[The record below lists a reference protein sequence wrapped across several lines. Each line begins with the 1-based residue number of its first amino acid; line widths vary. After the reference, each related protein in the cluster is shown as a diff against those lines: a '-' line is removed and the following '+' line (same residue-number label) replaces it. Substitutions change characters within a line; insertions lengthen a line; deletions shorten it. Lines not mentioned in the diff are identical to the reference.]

1 MNNKKLFFI
10 LYFVFQTFILCS
22 QTYQFKVLSSENSN
36 IYPYIYSLHQDSLG
50 YLWIG
55 TGDGLFLYD
64 GNTLNSYPLTFISGD
79 NFISASA
86 LDDKG
91 ISYLGLN
98 NGTIAYRFGQKF
110 YLLKESLQ
118 FKSTINQ
125 LQFYKNELWVAVQN
139 KGIFRI
145 VNHHVQKNPILL
157 PTTQTYCFLIID
169 HNVLIGTSDGVYIY
183 NNDQLDLIS
192 NLPQTKIECIYQNPV
207 SNTIFI
213 GTEDEG
219 MVEIALNRNKIKVIK
234 SYSFLNNIKDIISDA
249 DGNLWIATMGEGIYF
264 YRYNKNSGIFSQEFQ
279 LTSENGLPNMQ
290 IRKLFFD
297 REHNLWIGSYG
308 GGLFQYYENAFS
320 QILQKQNDKELS
332 FTALCNYNEFLIA
345 ATNDGKLFKINI
357 NAPQQFNLYEIK
369 DFINQK
375 INSVYIDN
383 SMMLWVGTEHSGLF
397 VLDMLTGKITKHIFF
412 QDELLNNIS
421 SIDGFGSYKFVGTK
435 NGLLIFNTEK
445 KGYEYQKITTAE
457 GLPHNYINQVLCD
470 VQGNVWIVTP
480 TNFLTKYNFTTQ
492 KIILNKININDILK
506 INAICFDHKNQ
517 TWIATYGNG
526 VFKIDTAVYNYTTSN
541 GLFSDYTYSIAA
553 DESGTIWVGH
563 RQGISSIKGNTIR
576 TFSKNI
582 GLYADCNPTA
592 ITVDKNG
599 AIWFG
604 TTKGILRYDFK
615 KSVINK
621 YPPTVIVTSLKINDI
636 ENVISPYIELESG
649 RYKIQFSFTGISL
662 RESEGV
668 TFQYMLEGYDAG
680 WSEITTN
687 RTALYPRLDEGT
699 YTFKVLAYNYDK
711 VASTK
716 PYTIT
721 IRILPPFY
729 KRWWFIL
736 ISIILIAYTFYL
748 IIKIRERNL
757 RRMEKILKEKLDQR
771 TKEVVK
777 QKELIERKNKDI
789 TDSIQYAK
797 RIQEAI
803 LPSLRILHENFS
815 QAFVF
820 YQPRDIVSGDFYMF
834 HQMDN
839 KFMFICADAT
849 GHGVPGAFMSL
860 ISSTILKDIL
870 HLQQNITP
878 SQLLYKLDKEISG
891 IFNQD
896 NSETQDGLDL
906 SVCLFD
912 KETYTLLYSAAMRP
926 LIIFSDGKWTYFKGN
941 RHSIGFSKYNINK
954 VFTDTTLKLKK
965 GDRFYLF
972 TDGLPDQFSSSE
984 QKLKVSGLIHWLEEI
999 QNLPMIQQQIEIQ
1012 KRLLTWKGNEPQ
1024 IDDIL
1029 LMGIEV

>member
-1 MNNKKLFFI
+1 MVKKISFSLIFFI
-10 LYFVFQTFILCS
+10 SILFLKA
-22 QTYQFKVLSSENSN
+22 QTYQFKVLSSENTN

-64 GNTLNSYPLTFISGD
+64 GNTLSSYPLTFISGD
-79 NFISASA
+79 NFISAST
-86 LDDKG
+86 LNNKG

-98 NGTIAYRFGQKF
+98 NGTIAYRINQKF

-118 FKSTINQ
+118 FKSTITQ
-125 LQFYKNELWVAVQN
+125 LTFHNNELLAAVQN

-145 VNHHVQKNPILL
+145 VNNQVQKNPILL
-157 PTTQTYCFLIID
+157 PNIQTYCFLIID
-169 HNVLIGTSDGVYIY
+169 NQILIGTSEGVYIY
-183 NNDQLDLIS
+183 SNDQLHLLN
-192 NLPQTKIECIYQNPV
+192 NLPQTKIECMHL
-207 SNTIFI
+207 NTITGSIFI

-219 MVEIALNRNKIKVIK
+219 MVEILLNKNKIKVLK
-234 SYSFLNNIKDIISDA
+234 NYSFINNIKDITNDP

-264 YRYNKNSGIFSQEFQ
+264 YRRNSQTNSFSQEFQ
-279 LTSENGLPNMQ
+279 FTTDNGLPNMQ

-297 REHNLWIGSYG
+297 RENNLWIGSYG
-308 GGLFQYYENAFS
+308 SGLFQYYESAFS
-320 QILQKQNDKELS
+320 QLLQKINNNELS
-332 FTALCNYNEFLIA
+332 FTSLYNYNEFLLG
-345 ATNDGKLFKINI
+345 ATNDGKIYRINI
-357 NAPQQFNLYEIK
+357 NAPQQYNLFEIK
-369 DFINQK
+369 ELQGLK
-375 INSVYIDN
+375 INSLFVDN
-383 SMMLWVGTEHSGLF
+383 NLILWMGTENKGLF
-397 VLDMLTGKITKHIFF
+397 LLDLVSGKIIKHIFF
-412 QDELLNNIS
+412 QDELQNNIS
-421 SIDGFGSYKFVGTK
+421 SIDGFGTFKCVGTK
-435 NGLLIFNTEK
+435 NGLLIFNTEE

-470 VQGNVWIVTP
+470 VQENVWIVTP
-480 TNFLTKYNFTTQ
+480 TNFITKYNFISQ
-492 KIILNKININDILK
+492 KITLNKININDILK
-506 INAICFDHKNQ
+506 INAICVDNKKQ

-526 VFKIDTAVYNYTTSN
+526 VFKIDTAIYNYTTSN
-541 GLFSDYTYSIAA
+541 GLFSDYTYSVAS

-563 RQGISSIKGNTIR
+563 RQGISSIKGNAIR

-582 GLYADCNPTA
+582 GLYADCNPNS
-592 ITVDKNG
+592 ICVDKNG
-599 AIWFG
+599 SVWFG
-604 TTKGILRYDFK
+604 TTKGILRYDVK
-615 KSVINK
+615 KSIINK
-621 YPPTVIVTSLKINDI
+621 HPPTVLVTSIKINDV
-636 ENVISPYIELESG
+636 ENTIDPYIELESG

-680 WSEITTN
+680 WSEITNN
-687 RTALYPRLDEGT
+687 RTALYPRLDEGV

-711 VASTK
+711 VVSKK
-716 PYTIT
+716 PYTIV

-736 ISIILIAYTFYL
+736 LAVIAIAYIFYL

-777 QKELIERKNKDI
+777 QKELIEHKNKDI

-803 LPSLRILHENFS
+803 LPSLRILHENFPNS
-815 QAFVF
+815 FVF

-834 HQMDN
+834 HPFGN
-839 KFMFICADAT
+839 KFIFICADAT

-870 HLQQNITP
+870 HLQESIRP
-878 SQLLYKLDKEISG
+878 SELLYKLDKEISG

-912 KETYTLLYSAAMRP
+912 QETNILTYSAAMRP
-926 LIIFSDGKWTYFKGN
+926 LIIFSEGKWTYYKGN
-941 RHSIGFSKYNINK
+941 RHSIGFSKYHIQK
-954 VFTDTTLKLKK
+954 VFTDTEIKLNK

-972 TDGLPDQFSSSE
+972 TDGLPDQFSYNE
-984 QKLKVSGLIHWLEEI
+984 QKLKVSGLIHWLEEM
-999 QNLPMIQQQIEIQ
+999 QNIPMIIQQAELQ
-1012 KRLLTWKGNEPQ
+1012 KRLLSWKENQVQ

-1029 LMGIEV
+1029 IMGIEV

>member
-1 MNNKKLFFI
+1 MNSKKILFIF
-10 LYFVFQTFILCS
+10 YFVFQTIVLSS
-22 QTYQFKVLSSENSN
+22 QTYQFKVLSSENTSL
-36 IYPYIYSLHQDSLG
+36 YPYIYSLHQDSLG

-79 NFISASA
+79 NFISAST
-86 LDDKG
+86 LNSKG

-98 NGTIAYRFGQKF
+98 NGTIVYRLDQKF
-110 YLLKESLQ
+110 YLIKESLQ

-125 LQFYKNELWVAVQN
+125 LQFYKNELWAAVQN

-145 VNHHVQKNPILL
+145 VNHRVQKNPILI
-157 PTTQTYCFLIID
+157 PNTQTYCFLIKENQI
-169 HNVLIGTSDGVYIY
+169 LIGTSDGVYIY
-183 NNDQLDLIS
+183 NNGHL
-192 NLPQTKIECIYQNPV
+192 NLMSSLPETKIECIYKNPV

-219 MVEIALNRNKIKVIK
+219 MIEIALNNDKIKIIK
-234 SYSFLNNIKDIISDA
+234 SYSFINNIKDITSDTE
-249 DGNLWIATMGEGIYF
+249 GNLWVATMGDGIYF
-264 YRYNKNSGIFSQEFQ
+264 YRYNKSTGLFSQEFQ
-279 LTSENGLPNMQ
+279 FTTENGLPNMQ

-308 GGLFQYYENAFS
+308 GGLFQYYESAFS
-320 QILQKQNDKELS
+320 LILQKHNEKELS
-332 FTALCNYNEFLIA
+332 FTALCNYNEFLFG
-345 ATNDGKLFKINI
+345 ATNNGKLYKINI
-357 NAPQQFNLYEIK
+357 NAPQQYFLYEIK
-369 DFINQK
+369 ELENQK
-375 INSVYIDN
+375 INNLFVDN
-383 SMMLWVGTEHSGLF
+383 NLILWIGTENSGVYL
-397 VLDMLTGKITKHIFF
+397 LDLLNGKIIKHIYF
-412 QDELLNNIS
+412 QDKLQNNVS
-421 SIDGFGSYKFVGTK
+421 SIDGFGNFKCVGTK
-435 NGLLIFNTEK
+435 NGLIIFNSEK
-445 KGYEYQKITTAE
+445 NVYDYQKITTVD
-457 GLPHNYINQVLCD
+457 GLPHNYINQVFCD
-470 VQGNVWIVTP
+470 IHNNVWILTP
-480 TNFLTKYNFTTQ
+480 TNFLTKYNLITQ
-492 KIILNKININDILK
+492 KITLNKININDILK

-517 TWIATYGNG
+517 TWVATYGNG
-526 VFKIDTAVYNYTTSN
+526 VFKIDTTIYNYTTSN
-541 GLFSDYTYSIAA
+541 GLFSDYTYSIGA

-582 GLYADCNPTA
+582 GLYADCNPNA
-592 ITVDKNG
+592 ITIDKNG
-599 AIWFG
+599 SVWFG

-636 ENVISPYIELESG
+636 ENIISPYVELESG

-668 TFQYMLEGYDAG
+668 TFQYMLDGYDAG

-687 RTALYPRLDEGT
+687 RTALYPRLEEGI
-699 YTFKVLAYNYDK
+699 YTFKVIAYNSDK
-711 VASTK
+711 IASTK

-736 ISIILIAYTFYL
+736 ISIAVIAYIFYL

-757 RRMEKILKEKLDQR
+757 RRMEKILKEKLDHR

-777 QKELIERKNKDI
+777 QKELIEQKNKDI

-803 LPSLRILHENFS
+803 LPSLRLLQENFPQS
-815 QAFVF
+815 FVF

-834 HQMDN
+834 HQLDK
-839 KFMFICADAT
+839 KFIFICADAT

-870 HLQQNITP
+870 HLQQNLSP
-878 SQLLYKLDKEISG
+878 SELLYKLDKEISN

-896 NSETQDGLDL
+896 KSETQDGLDL

-912 KETYTLLYSAAMRP
+912 KETYMLTYSAAMRP
-926 LIIFSDGKWTYFKGN
+926 LVIFSEQKWTYYKGN
-941 RHSIGFSKYNINK
+941 RHSIGFSKYDIHK
-954 VFTDTTLKLKK
+954 TFYDTQIQLKPY
-965 GDRFYLF
+965 DRFYLF
-972 TDGLPDQFSSSE
+972 TDGLPDQFSNE
-984 QKLKVSGLIHWLEEI
+984 DHKLKVSGLIHWLEEI
-999 QNLPMIQQQIEIQ
+999 QKIPMTQQQVEIQ
-1012 KRLLTWKGNEPQ
+1012 KRLIAWKGKEPQ